1 MGKQPRRNYPFG
13 HLVADLAFTGLALLL
28 SDIIR
33 PLLPFGRT
41 LDPEYAGLSPAI
53 YLMAAVIWMVVFL
66 LFSVYAPRPR
76 RALDE
81 TQFIFVAV
89 TFATLVLAG
98 MLYFTFRGI
107 SRLQILIFY
116 IADLVLLI
124 GYRLILRLVYR
135 TSPRTRQARRRVL
148 ILGAG
153 ETGRDALDMMVKQDW
168 AGLEPVGFLDNSLA
182 PGTSVGGYPVLG
194 PIKDVEDYVESEGVD
209 EIVVALPLTTYDQ
222 FFPLMADLRDL
233 PARVRLVPDHLKL
246 ALFRTAAEDFAG
258 VPMITMRQPT
268 LNAFER
274 HVKRAFD
281 LVLGTI
287 GLLIAL
293 PFMALT
299 AVAIRLDSRGP
310 VVYRQPRVAENGE
323 PFQMYKFR
331 SMIEG
336 ADEMLEQ
343 QIYFTEHGELLF
355 KQRDDPR
362 ITHVGRFLRRFS
374 LDELPQFVNVLKG
387 EMSLVGPRPELPWI
401 VERYEPWQWQRL
413 SVPQGM
419 TGWWQVNGRS
429 DKPMHLHTEEDLY
442 YIQNYSLLLDLQ
454 ILWSTIGAVLRGRGA
469 F

>member
-1 MGKQPRRNYPFG
+1 MGKQSRRNYPLG
-13 HLVADLAFTGLALLL
+13 HLVADLVLTGLALLL
-28 SDIIR
+28 SDILR
-33 PLLPFGRT
+33 PLLPFGKP
-41 LDPEYAGLSPAI
+41 LDPEYPGLSPAI
-53 YLMAAVIWMVVFL
+53 YVLAALIWSVVFL

-89 TFATLVLAG
+89 TFATLTLAG

-116 IADLVLLI
+116 IADLVFLV
-124 GYRLILRLVYR
+124 GYRLLLQLVHR
-135 TSPRTRQARRRVL
+135 TSRRTALAERRVL

-153 ETGRDALDMMVKQDW
+153 EAGRDTLDMIVKQQW
-168 AGLEPVGFLDNSLA
+168 SGLVPVGFLDDSLA
-182 PGTSVGGYPVLG
+182 PGSDVEGYPVLG
-194 PIKDVEDYVESEGVD
+194 RIEEVEHYVNFEDID
-209 EIVVALPLTTYDQ
+209 EVVVALPLTTFDQ
-222 FFPLMADLRDL
+222 FFSLMAGLREL
-233 PARVRLVPDHLKL
+233 SARVRLVPDHVKL
-246 ALFRTAAEDFAG
+246 ALFRTSAEEFAG

-281 LVLGTI
+281 LALATVGLVL
-287 GLLIAL
+287 AL
-293 PFMALT
+293 PVMALT
-299 AVAIRLDSRGP
+299 ALAIRLDTPGP
-310 VVYRQPRVAENGE
+310 AVYKQPRVAEGGKR
-323 PFQMYKFR
+323 FQMYKFR

-336 ADEMLEQ
+336 ADQQLEE
-343 QIYFTEHGELLF
+343 QIHFTEHGELLF

-362 ITHVGRFLRRFS
+362 ITHVGKFLRRFS

-401 VERYEPWQWQRL
+401 VEGYEPWQWQRL

-442 YIQNYSLLLDLQ
+442 YIQNYSLLLDFQ
-454 ILWSTIGAVLRGRGA
+454 IMWNTIGAVVRGRGA